1 MKIPC
6 GGGLASV
13 PLPWNVTMSPA
24 EDPLS
29 LGSYQVFFLWGGG
42 KGRFRWAAFP
52 EGQFFSRGDGLP
64 RSPTRHNGVL
74 YLQDGLFAHSN
85 CLGCYSSR
93 MVQGSVCSLG
103 VLSAQVIGSPPASC
117 SGVSVVVGRLPARVT
132 FSW

>member
-13 PLPWNVTMSPA
+13 PLPWNVPMSPA

-29 LGSYQVFFLWGGG
+29 LGSYQVFFLWGGAGG

-52 EGQFFSRGDGLP
+52 GGRFFSCGDGLL

-74 YLQDGLFAHSN
+74 YLQDDLFAHSN
-85 CLGCYSSR
+85 CLGCYFSR
-93 MVQGSVCSLG
+93 LVQGSVYSLG
-103 VLSAQVIGSPPASC
+103 DLSA
-117 SGVSVVVGRLPARVT
+117 VGKL
-132 FSW
+132 